1 MKRAALLFASGTEEI
16 EALTPVDILR
26 RAGAHVDIIGVG
38 TGEPTGSHG
47 IRIKTDMTLKSADIL
62 SYDMIIIPGGMP
74 GTTNIEE
81 TGIAEVLRKADAEGK
96 IIAAICAAPMI
107 LGRAELLAGREAICY
122 PGFEKYLSGAL
133 ISEKKVAVSGNI
145 ITAKGMGVA
154 LEFALELT
162 KALYGKEKADEI
174 ASSVM
179 AK

>member
-1 MKRAALLFASGTEEI
+1 
-16 EALTPVDILR
+16 
-26 RAGAHVDIIGVG
+26 
-38 TGEPTGSHG
+38 
-47 IRIKTDMTLKSADIL
+47 
-62 SYDMIIIPGGMP
+62 MIVIPGGMP

-107 LGRAELLAGREAICY
+107 LGRAGLLAGREAICY

-162 KALYGKEKADEI
+162 KALYGKEKADEV

>member
-38 TGEPTGSHG
+38 TDEPTGSHG
-47 IRIKTDMTLKSADIL
+47 IRIKTDMTLASADLL

-107 LGRAELLAGREAICY
+107 LGRAGLL
-122 PGFEKYLSGAL
+122 LSL
-133 ISEKKVAVSGNI
+133 IHI
-145 ITAKGMGVA
+145 
-154 LEFALELT
+154 
-162 KALYGKEKADEI
+162 
-174 ASSVM
+174 
-179 AK
+179 

>member
-38 TGEPTGSHG
+38 TDEPTGSHG
-47 IRIKTDMTLKSADIL
+47 IRIKTDMTLASADLL

-107 LGRAELLAGREAICY
+107 LGRAGLLAGREAICY
-122 PGFEKYLSGAL
+122 PGFEKYLSGAV
-133 ISEKKVAVSGNI
+133 ISEK
-145 ITAKGMGVA
+145 KGMGVA

-162 KALYGKEKADEI
+162 KALYGKEKADEV

>member
-38 TGEPTGSHG
+38 RDEPTGSHG
-47 IRIKTDMTLKSADIL
+47 IRIKTDMTLASADLL

-107 LGRAELLAGREAICY
+107 IGRAGLLAGREAICY
-122 PGFEKYLSGAL
+122 PGFEKYLSGFRGTVVGIAYRDFILPNVPHGRFDVAVDVL
-133 ISEKKVAVSGNI
+133 ISEGGI
-145 ITAKGMGVA
+145 YAK
-154 LEFALELT
+154 
-162 KALYGKEKADEI
+162 
-174 ASSVM
+174 S
-179 AK
+179 